1 MTSPSDQPTI
11 PRLGSAHALPLGAR
25 QRSIATDRQIDDRP
39 CHGESSSREAIRC
52 SLLVSLRKPTEES
65 MSKETIAVVQAA
77 YAPFGRGD
85 LPAVLDMILA

>member
-1 MTSPSDQPTI
+1 M
-11 PRLGSAHALPLGAR
+11 
-25 QRSIATDRQIDDRP
+25 
-39 CHGESSSREAIRC
+39 
-52 SLLVSLRKPTEES
+52 SLRKPTEES